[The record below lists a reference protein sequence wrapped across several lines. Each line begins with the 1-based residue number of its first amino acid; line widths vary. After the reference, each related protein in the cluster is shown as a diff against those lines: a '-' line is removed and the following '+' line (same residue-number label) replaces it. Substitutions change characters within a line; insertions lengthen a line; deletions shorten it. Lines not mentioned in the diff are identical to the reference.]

1 MAEQSTAEPDNVSID
16 DLHIDEDEAWAEEQG
31 VPSFDEPFIQKYLD
45 GRDALVAQEKQ
56 QRSDHVFREG
66 LSPMAREAAAIVSA
80 IRFEEQQTIWNAK
93 FEDNLA
99 AESEVEVHPG
109 MMFTLAR
116 ERMENSKLWKIVKK
130 MPKGT
135 LLHCHLQAM
144 GDLDWL
150 IDEALSTEGMCIASE
165 TPLHT
170 DSARESNMFRFQY
183 TPKPST
189 NDASNIWT
197 DSYTANEL
205 KPITQAASSFPSGG
219 TPAFKAWLKSRVTIT
234 PEESLKHHMGPN
246 AVWRKFMSCFGILAS
261 LQHYE
266 PIFRKFIRGMLRE
279 LHEDG
284 VRWVDMRS
292 VFVVPFTRT
301 GAAKPEEDNVA
312 LLATLQEE
320 INAFKDSE
328 EGKGFWGARLIWTA
342 IRAFPQ
348 RKVVE
353 SMDEC
358 IELKLQFPDLIAGFD
373 LVGQED
379 AGRSL
384 VEMTP
389 ELFWFKKQCA
399 QEGVDIPF
407 YFHAGETLGD
417 GDSVDENL
425 FDAILLGTRR
435 IGHGFSLYKHPL
447 LVDMVKEKKIL
458 IESCPVSNEVLRLC
472 GSICS
477 HPLPALLAR
486 GVPCS
491 LSNDD
496 PLILG
501 QGFSGM
507 THDFWQALQG
517 WENLGLEGLASLA
530 ENSVRWATFED
541 VPAKVWQQEVKD
553 GVVGK
558 SSRAE
563 RMREWAMEF
572 EKFCQWVVLEFGA
585 EVDINTL
592 D

>member
-1 MAEQSTAEPDNVSID
+1 MVGDFLPVSVTYAD
-16 DLHIDEDEAWAEEQG
+16 RL
-31 VPSFDEPFIQKYLD
+31 
-45 GRDALVAQEKQ
+45 
-56 QRSDHVFREG
+56 SDHVFREG
-66 LSPMAREAAAIVSA
+66 LSPMAREASAIVSA
-80 IRFEEQQTIWNAK
+80 IRFEEQQTLWNAK
-93 FEDNLA
+93 YEENLA
-99 AESEVEVHPG
+99 AETDVEVHPG
-109 MMFTLAR
+109 MMFTLAK
-116 ERMENSKLWKIVKK
+116 ERMESSKLWKIIKK

-150 IDEALSTEGMCIASE
+150 IKEAMNTEGMCIASE

-170 DSARESNMFRFQY
+170 EAARESNPFRFQY
-183 TPKPST
+183 TSTPST
-189 NDASNIWT
+189 DSTSNIWT
-197 DSYTANEL
+197 GSYKASSL
-205 KPITQAASSFPSGG
+205 QPITQAASSFPDGG
-219 TPAFKAWLKSRVTIT
+219 TEAFKAWLKSRVTIT
-234 PEESLKHHMGPN
+234 LEESVKHHMGPN
-246 AVWRKFMSCFGILAS
+246 AIWRKFMSCFGILAS
-261 LQHYE
+261 IQHYE
-266 PIFRKFIRGMLRE
+266 PIFRKFIRGVLRD
-279 LHEDG
+279 LYEDG

-301 GAAKPEEDNVA
+301 GASKPEEDNLA
-312 LLATLQEE
+312 LLDALQEE
-320 INAFKDSE
+320 IENFKNSE

-342 IRAFPQ
+342 VRAFSQ
-348 RKVVE
+348 RKIAE
-353 SMDEC
+353 SMLEC
-358 IELKLQFPDLIAGFD
+358 IDLKLEFPDLIAGFD

-389 ELFWFKKQCA
+389 ELFWFKKRCMQA
-399 QEGVDIPF
+399 GVDIPF

-501 QGFSGM
+501 QVHSGM

-530 ENSVRWATFED
+530 ENSVRWATFDD
-541 VPAKVWQQEVKD
+541 VPAKAWQQEIKD

-558 SSRAE
+558 TKRAE
-563 RMREWAMEF
+563 RMREWALEF
-572 EKFCQWVVLEFGA
+572 EKFCQWVVLEFGT